1 MPFEE
6 LHLIQ
11 HQIRG
16 NGCHAKPPVKLR
28 QKLNPEQS
36 GNHKNFP
43 PYRLIVVP
51 FWLCSINNEAKE
63 SSGGCCCCCF
73 TTKLRV
79 KHNSSKSF
87 LQASHRHDCFS
98 HRKASQESHKAIFNT
113 HKKTLKLFYVKSKI
127 KQNRLPL
134 GYKEQEISRRQ
145 KKINKVELLLAM
157 KCKDLKDYL
166 SICGFVWWP

>member
-1 MPFEE
+1 MD
-6 LHLIQ
+6 
-11 HQIRG
+11 
-16 NGCHAKPPVKLR
+16 AKPPVKLR
-28 QKLNPEQS
+28 QKLNPELRS
-36 GNHKNFP
+36 GNHKRTF
-43 PYRLIVVP
+43 LLFFFFFASFEVVP
-51 FWLCSINNEAKE
+51 FWLCIIKR
-63 SSGGCCCCCF
+63 GCF

-134 GYKEQEISRRQ
+134 GYEEQEISRRQ
-145 KKINKVELLLAM
+145 KKINKVELLLWRRRRRRWNARIW
-157 KCKDLKDYL
+157 KTIWVFVDLSD
-166 SICGFVWWP
+166 V

>member
-1 MPFEE
+1 MD
-6 LHLIQ
+6 
-11 HQIRG
+11 
-16 NGCHAKPPVKLR
+16 AKPPVKLR
-28 QKLNPEQS
+28 QKLNPELRS
-36 GNHKNFP
+36 GNHKRTF
-43 PYRLIVVP
+43 LLLFFFASFEVVP
-51 FWLCSINNEAKE
+51 FWLCNIKR
-63 SSGGCCCCCF
+63 GCF

-98 HRKASQESHKAIFNT
+98 HRNEASQESHKAIFNT

-134 GYKEQEISRRQ
+134 GCEEQEISRQ
-145 KKINKVELLLAM
+145 KKINTTRSNFCSSAMKTM

-166 SICGFVWWP
+166 SICGFVWCVVHQRV